1 MTAPVIP
8 QRKSRI
14 EFATDM
20 YEITPSDSDEIPPS
34 VITTNSPDPV
44 LVKVTTV
51 AGNDVTMLLR
61 GGIPSLC
68 AVKKV
73 YETGG
78 DSLSGI
84 TVLGIPYDCY

>member
-1 MTAPVIP
+1 MTASVAP

-34 VITTNSPDPV
+34 VITTTSTDPV
-44 LVKVTTV
+44 LIKVTTV
-51 AGNDVTMLLR
+51 AGTDVSMLIH

-73 YETGG
+73 YATGG
-78 DSLSGI
+78 DDLSSVI
-84 TVLGIPYDCY
+84 VLGIPYEC